1 MEKTSGVPTL
11 LGIPFDGQSSYLR
24 GTAEAPGK
32 IREALKCDASN
43 RWTELGADLGAPET
57 CEDAGDLRFS
67 EKEALAAIESG
78 VGALIR
84 QGKRPIS
91 LGGDHSITYPIAKA
105 FAKRHQELT
114 IFHFDAHPDLYDQF
128 EGNRLSHA
136 CPFARIMEAGL
147 AKRLVQ
153 IGIRTAT
160 RHQREQAQRFAVEM
174 VEMRGLPAYGTLK
187 ADGPVY
193 ISFDIDVL
201 DPGFAPG
208 VSHREPGGMTVREAI
223 AHLHAIQGDVVGAD
237 IVEYN
242 PVQDI
247 AGMTAAVAA
256 KVVKEILGRMMTW

>member
-1 MEKTSGVPTL
+1 
-11 LGIPFDGQSSYLR
+11 
-24 GTAEAPGK
+24 
-32 IREALKCDASN
+32 
-43 RWTELGADLGAPET
+43 
-57 CEDAGDLRFS
+57 
-67 EKEALAAIESG
+67 
-78 VGALIR
+78 
-84 QGKRPIS
+84 
-91 LGGDHSITYPIAKA
+91 
-105 FAKRHQELT
+105 
-114 IFHFDAHPDLYDQF
+114 
-128 EGNRLSHA
+128 
-136 CPFARIMEAGL
+136 MEAGL